1 MSYQVPIN
9 NKDKI
14 FLINRSDIQERFD
27 AQFYKEHFNFDG
39 YVRLNNFVSVQGG
52 KRIPKGMDYCLQET
66 PFLYLRVADIMEDS
80 SVDYTRLRNIDDL
93 VFKALERY
101 ELHNGELVIS
111 IAGTIGKV
119 YFAKDIPINKKVI
132 LTENCAKLVVND
144 KDVLPEYL
152 SIILQM
158 PILKRQI
165 ELNYIQ
171 TTIPKMGLDR
181 IGRLMIP
188 PIPSVEK
195 QREII
200 DFYYSSVDN
209 RRQKYNESRQL
220 LYSIDEY
227 ILENLGIALPKLNN
241 SINDR
246 IFTTTFK
253 EVIGGRFDPVKVLYL
268 GDNAKSSIF
277 PNVKLKHIAS
287 IEKGQSITSDEVI
300 EGPYPVIA
308 GGQTSPYSHNEYN
321 FAGNV
326 ITVSAS
332 GAYSGYVWYHATPI
346 FASDCSVIQS
356 KDEDKF
362 MTKYIYEVLKAQ
374 QKQVYL
380 LQQGAGQPHVYPD
393 DLGKLWIPVVSLTK
407 QQEIVQHITAIRQQA
422 KALQEEGKAI
432 LEQAKKEVE
441 AMIMYDKKN

>member
-9 NKDKI
+9 SKDKI
-14 FLINRSDIQERFD
+14 FIINRSVIQERFD
-27 AQFYKEHFNFDG
+27 AQYYQEHFNFDG
-39 YVRLNNFVSVQGG
+39 YVRLNNYVSVQGG

-66 PFLYLRVADIMEDS
+66 PFLYLRVADIKEDS
-80 SVDYTRLRNIDDL
+80 SVDYTQLRNIDDL

-132 LTENCAKLVVND
+132 LTENCAKLVVNN

-188 PIPSVEK
+188 PIPSVER

-209 RRQKYNESRQL
+209 RRQKCTESQQM

-277 PNVKLKHIAS
+277 PNVKLKHIAF
-287 IEKGQSITSDEVI
+287 IEKGQAITSDEVI
-300 EGPYPVIA
+300 EGTYPVIA

-356 KDEDKF
+356 EDEDKF
-362 MTKYIYEVLKAQ
+362 MTKYIFEVLKAQ
-374 QKQVYL
+374 QKQIYL

-393 DLGKLWIPVVSLTK
+393 DLAKLWIPVVSLSK
-407 QQEIVQHITAIRQQA
+407 QQEIVEHITAIRQQA

-432 LEQAKKEVE
+432 LEEAKREVE
-441 AMIMYDKKN
+441 EMILGTSLT

>member
-356 KDEDKF
+356 KDKDKF

-380 LQQGAGQPHVYPD
+380 LQQGAGQPHDYPD

-441 AMIMYDKKN
+441 AMIIYDKKN